1 MQLCRNP
8 RPTRS
13 GVKQSRLMSLV
24 EAIANVVVGYGI
36 AVLTQVLAFPA
47 FGLQATLSQNL
58 QLAALF
64 SAISVFRAFVLR
76 RAFEAARV
84 RAIGAATNNAA
95 P

>member
-1 MQLCRNP
+1 M
-8 RPTRS
+8 
-13 GVKQSRLMSLV
+13 KQSRTMSLI
-24 EAIANVVVGYGI
+24 EAITNVVVGYGI

-47 FGLQATLSQNL
+47 FGLHATLRQNL

-64 SAISVFRAFVLR
+64 SVVSVLRSFVLR

-84 RAIGAATNNAA
+84 RATGATTNNAA

>member
-1 MQLCRNP
+1 M
-8 RPTRS
+8 
-13 GVKQSRLMSLV
+13 KQSRTMSLI
-24 EAIANVVVGYGI
+24 EAITNVVVGFGL

-64 SAISVFRAFVLR
+64 SAISVLRSFVLR
-76 RAFEAARV
+76 RAFEAACV
-84 RAIGAATNNAA
+84 RATRPTTKNAA

>member
-1 MQLCRNP
+1 M
-8 RPTRS
+8 
-13 GVKQSRLMSLV
+13 KQSRLMSLI
-24 EAIANVVVGYGI
+24 EAVANVVVGYGL

-47 FGLQATLSQNL
+47 FGLHVTLSQNL

-64 SAISVFRAFVLR
+64 SAISVLRSYVLR

-84 RAIGAATNNAA
+84 CATGATTNNAA

>member
-1 MQLCRNP
+1 M
-8 RPTRS
+8 
-13 GVKQSRLMSLV
+13 KQSRTMSLI
-24 EAIANVVVGYGI
+24 EAITNVVVGYSL

-64 SAISVFRAFVLR
+64 SAISVFRSFVLR

-84 RAIGAATNNAA
+84 RATRPTTKNAA

>member
-1 MQLCRNP
+1 M
-8 RPTRS
+8 
-13 GVKQSRLMSLV
+13 KQSRTMSLI
-24 EAIANVVVGYGI
+24 EAVTNVVVGYGL

-47 FGLQATLSQNL
+47 FGLQVTLSQNL

-64 SAISVFRAFVLR
+64 SVISVFRSFVLR

-84 RAIGAATNNAA
+84 RATGAPMNNAA

>member
-1 MQLCRNP
+1 M
-8 RPTRS
+8 
-13 GVKQSRLMSLV
+13 KQSRIMSLI
-24 EAIANVVVGYGI
+24 EAITNVVVGYGL

-47 FGLQATLSQNL
+47 FGLQATLRQNL

-64 SAISVFRAFVLR
+64 SVVSVLCSFVLR

-84 RAIGAATNNAA
+84 RATRPTTNTAA